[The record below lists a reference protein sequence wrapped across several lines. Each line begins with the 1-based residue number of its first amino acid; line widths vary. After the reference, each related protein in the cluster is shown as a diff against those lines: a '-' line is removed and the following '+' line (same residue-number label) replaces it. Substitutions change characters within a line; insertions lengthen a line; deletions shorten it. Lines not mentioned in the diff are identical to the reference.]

1 MVPPSGYFR
10 FGSSLSPSECP
21 AGNIFPVP
29 NTVSYRKIVR
39 AKYSS
44 KPITLSKTHSLP
56 TMEGTYLEFTA
67 STPNSESVQSS
78 ESVFH

>member
-44 KPITLSKTHSLP
+44 KPITLS
-56 TMEGTYLEFTA
+56 
-67 STPNSESVQSS
+67 
-78 ESVFH
+78 